1 MGRRVIF
8 VPTSVR
14 DLADSISYIARFDP
28 DAAVRL
34 GESLIEAAERMLS
47 SHPQAKPVCPEF
59 PEGPYRYWLH
69 RGYRIVYQV
78 SDNEE
83 RVDVLRFWHCAQGD
97 LQLDF

>member
-8 VPTSVR
+8 APTSVR
-14 DLADSISYIARFDP
+14 DLADSVSYIARFDRA
-28 DAAVRL
+28 AAVRL
-34 GESLIEAAERMLS
+34 GESLIEAAERMLA
-47 SHPQAKPVCPEF
+47 SHPLAGPVCPEF

-78 SDNEE
+78 SENGE

-97 LQLDF
+97 LPLDF